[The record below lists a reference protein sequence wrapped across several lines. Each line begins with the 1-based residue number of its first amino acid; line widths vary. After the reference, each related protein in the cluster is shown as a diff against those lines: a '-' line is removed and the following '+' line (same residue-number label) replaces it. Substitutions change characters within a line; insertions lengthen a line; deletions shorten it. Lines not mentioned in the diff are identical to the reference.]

1 MEREAQRYRETIAK
15 AMDEKVREAMAGKV
29 WETAAMKDMKD
40 MKETHTVEM
49 FKELFQTQPYVVPAS
64 DGISKIAGALA
75 RGELKK
81 SKF

>member
-1 MEREAQRYRETIAK
+1 
-15 AMDEKVREAMAGKV
+15 
-29 WETAAMKDMKD
+29 MKDMKD